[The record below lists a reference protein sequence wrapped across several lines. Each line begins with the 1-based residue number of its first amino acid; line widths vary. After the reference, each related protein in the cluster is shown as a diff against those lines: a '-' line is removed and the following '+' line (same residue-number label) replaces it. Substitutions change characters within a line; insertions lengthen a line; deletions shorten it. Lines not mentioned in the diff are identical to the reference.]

1 MESAERDCEHM
12 MPPLAAGGGETIP
25 NDSGGRRY
33 GGAPACHLRG
43 VLGELTP
50 DRSESC
56 RNVGVDPSGS
66 VGRRGR
72 GRSGAW
78 SGRMP
83 SCKRVIC
90 HQI

>member
-1 MESAERDCEHM
+1 MESAEKERDCEHM

-25 NDSGGRRY
+25 NDS

-56 RNVGVDPSGS
+56 RNVGVDPS
-66 VGRRGR
+66 RRGR
-72 GRSGAW
+72 SPRSVGGVERENAEL
-78 SGRMP
+78 
-83 SCKRVIC
+83 
-90 HQI
+90 

>member
-56 RNVGVDPSGS
+56 RNVGV
-66 VGRRGR
+66 RRGR
-72 GRSGAW
+72 SPRSVGGVEERENAEL
-78 SGRMP
+78 
-83 SCKRVIC
+83 
-90 HQI
+90 